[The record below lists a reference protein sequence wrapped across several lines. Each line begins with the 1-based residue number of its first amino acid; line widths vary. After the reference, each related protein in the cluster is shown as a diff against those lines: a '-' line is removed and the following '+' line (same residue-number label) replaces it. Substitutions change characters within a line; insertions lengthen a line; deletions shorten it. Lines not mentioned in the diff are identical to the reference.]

1 MSSASVVEINAVEC
15 PRFSG
20 EGLTPQSKSGP
31 KARTKVVADGKLV
44 DIPVP
49 LIYDKDL
56 KQGRRRIV
64 LPRGWRG
71 VAKSRGGN
79 SSEVRCFA
87 NSE

>member
-31 KARTKVVADGKLV
+31 KARTKVVADGKQV

-64 LPRGWRG
+64 QPGGWRSL
-71 VAKSRGGN
+71 AKSREGN
-79 SSEVRCFA
+79 GSEVRCY
-87 NSE
+87 EKL

>member
-1 MSSASVVEINAVEC
+1 MSSASVVIINAVEC

-31 KARTKVVADGKLV
+31 KARTKVVADGKQV

-64 LPRGWRG
+64 LPRGWRS
-71 VAKSRGGN
+71 VAKSREGN
-79 SSEVRCFA
+79 GSEVRCFA
-87 NSE
+87 NFK

>member
-1 MSSASVVEINAVEC
+1 MSSASVEEIDAVES

-20 EGLTPQSKSGP
+20 EGLTTQSKSGP
-31 KARTKVVADGKLV
+31 KVRTKVVADGKLV

-64 LPRGWRG
+64 
-71 VAKSRGGN
+71 
-79 SSEVRCFA
+79 
-87 NSE
+87 